1 MHRPISQSSAAFLE
15 HLASLPD
22 ALRAHLTGLHEHTH
36 DGGKGRTVHNL
47 LFTTTCMADWYAA
60 QSHEINE
67 AARPTLKRTIHLNRE
82 ISLRFSGLEVILSPD
97 GTYQVSDTTG
107 G

>member
-1 MHRPISQSSAAFLE
+1 MRPISQSSAAFLE
-15 HLASLPD
+15 HLNALPA

-36 DGGKGRTVHNL
+36 DGGKGRTVRAL
-47 LFTTTCMADWYAA
+47 TFTTTCMADWWAA
-60 QSHEINE
+60 QSHAVCE
-67 AARPTLKRTIHLNRE
+67 AALVSSRDHLHLDKQVR
-82 ISLRFSGLEVILSPD
+82 LQFSGLSVTLLTD

>member
-1 MHRPISQSSAAFLE
+1 MRPISNSPAAFLA
-15 HLASLPD
+15 HLNDLPE

-47 LFTTTCMADWYAA
+47 VFTTTCMADWYAA
-60 QSHEINE
+60 QSHAIYE
-67 AARPTLKRTIHLNRE
+67 ASLPTLRRTIHLNRE
-82 ISLRFSGLEVILSPD
+82 VRLQFSGLSVTLSPD
-97 GTYQVSDTTG
+97 GTYEVGDTTG